1 VISSSSP
8 EGALA
13 ANRLFTNLPPDFQGS
28 ISSMVASTPSSF
40 ILNTR
45 FKGRDVEI
53 RWGDSSQM
61 NLKISVVNSLLAMPE
76 NKKVTV
82 IDLLAPHAPIVS

>member
-1 VISSSSP
+1 
-8 EGALA
+8 
-13 ANRLFTNLPPDFQGS
+13 
-28 ISSMVASTPSSF
+28 MVAATPSSF

-45 FKGRDVEI
+45 FKGRDIKI

-61 NLKISVVNSLLAMPE
+61 NLKISVVNRLLAMPE
-76 NKKVTV
+76 NKKVKV